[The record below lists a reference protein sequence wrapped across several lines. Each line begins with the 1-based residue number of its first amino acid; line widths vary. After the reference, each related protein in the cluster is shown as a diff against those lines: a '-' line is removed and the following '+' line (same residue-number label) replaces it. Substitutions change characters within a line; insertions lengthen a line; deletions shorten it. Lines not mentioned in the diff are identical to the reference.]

1 VAVVDFLPAMWCPV
15 LDGEPIRNFT
25 ENIDCSVKETL
36 TFALRWGPLRAF
48 LSPTMSERYVTD
60 PEKVLKA
67 EEAGR
72 LAAFYATPDPVHWI
86 DRAAQAGVTFGLL
99 DEGGFWSCFLEADME
114 EASFL
119 DAWLH
124 ATPGAAAAV
133 EQLLRQRG
141 VLSM

>member
-1 VAVVDFLPAMWCPV
+1 VEYVNVSM
-15 LDGEPIRNFT
+15 ISIN
-25 ENIDCSVKETL
+25 ETL
-36 TFALRWGPLRAF
+36 THRLLFAMWRAF
-48 LSPTMSERYVTD
+48 LGQMSERYVTD
-60 PEKVLKA
+60 PEKVLRA

-72 LAAFYATPDPVHWI
+72 MAAHYSTPDPVHWI

-99 DEGGFWSCFLEADME
+99 DEGGFWSCFLDADME

-119 DAWLH
+119 DVWLH

-141 VLSM
+141 LISL